1 MNEAQLLNKP
11 TTSYSASLSSD
22 KKEHF
27 SPPDSEQVV
36 TEEEEED
43 ENEHIEF
50 GIDRSKQ
57 GSSISALCSVICVV
71 AGTGALGL
79 PYALAQGG
87 WIGLFILCLSWI
99 LSIYT
104 GVLLIRSMYYDG
116 KARLSSYQE
125 VATAA
130 FGKVGGW
137 VAFFFTA
144 ITLVGVPVL
153 YLLLSGLN
161 LHTVAKG
168 SSAELTFP
176 IWVII
181 CTCIVAAPFLF
192 FRSLKEMTVLGVFG
206 MLSTVVVI
214 LIVLGVAVKEAPDH
228 IDSHHDGVIWNMFP
242 IALSSISFSFGKYAV
257 CSYLDVQ
264 YMLMP
269 ITLGGNPVYPHVEQS
284 MRNRRDWNKVITAG
298 LTFCV
303 ILYFL
308 AAVPGYYVYGSG
320 ARSPIYESLSDTN
333 KGPKFASIIIITI
346 HLILT
351 TPILLTSFALDV
363 EKMLKIDPEHR
374 AFLVEWTLRLLFR
387 GALIALV
394 AVIAIFVPFFGDFMS
409 LLGAFSN
416 CALVFIFPVVF
427 YYKLT
432 GIKGKAWYEY
442 ILAFLTLLLGVV
454 GLIFG
459 TISAIQA
466 LNTDFQNN

>member
-1 MNEAQLLNKP
+1 MNEAQSLNKP
-11 TTSYSASLSSD
+11 TTSYSASIISD
-22 KKEHF
+22 KKEG
-27 SPPDSEQVV
+27 SPPVSEEVI
-36 TEEEEED
+36 TEDDHDE
-43 ENEHIEF
+43 ENEHVEF

-57 GSSISALCSVICVV
+57 GST
-71 AGTGALGL
+71 GTGALGL

-99 LSIYT
+99 LSVYT

-116 KARLSSYQE
+116 KTRLSSYQE

-130 FGKVGGW
+130 FGAFGGW
-137 VAFFFTA
+137 IAFFFTA

-161 LHTVAKG
+161 LHNVAKG

-181 CTCIVAAPFLF
+181 CTCIVAIPFLF
-192 FRSLKEMTVLGVFG
+192 FRSMKEMTFLSIFG

-228 IDSHHDGVIWNMFP
+228 VDSHHDGVIWNMFP
-242 IALSSISFSFGKYAV
+242 IALSSISFSF
-257 CSYLDVQ
+257 
-264 YMLMP
+264 
-269 ITLGGNPVYPHVEQS
+269 GGNPVYPHVEQS

-303 ILYFL
+303 LLYFL
-308 AAVPGYYVYGSG
+308 AAVPGYYVYGSDSK
-320 ARSPIYESLSDTN
+320 SPIYESLSDTN

-363 EKMLKIDPEHR
+363 EKMLKINPEHR
-374 AFLVEWTLRLLFR
+374 SFFVEWTLRFMFR
-387 GALIALV
+387 GALIV
-394 AVIAIFVPFFGDFMS
+394 VIAVIAIFVPFFGDFMS

-432 GIKGKAWYEY
+432 GVKGKPWYEY

-459 TISAIQA
+459 TISAIEA
-466 LNTDFQNN
+466 LNDDFKNS

>member
-11 TTSYSASLSSD
+11 TTSYSASVISD
-22 KKEHF
+22 KKEGS
-27 SPPDSEQVV
+27 SPVSEEVI
-36 TEEEEED
+36 TEDELDE
-43 ENEHIEF
+43 ENEHVEF

-57 GSSISALCSVICVV
+57 GSSFTAFFSVVCVV

-116 KARLSSYQE
+116 KTRLSSYQE

-130 FGKVGGW
+130 FGTLGGW

-161 LHTVAKG
+161 LHNVAKG

-181 CTCIVAAPFLF
+181 CTCIVAIPFLF
-192 FRSLKEMTVLGVFG
+192 FRSMKEMTFLSVFG

-228 IDSHHDGVIWNMFP
+228 VDSHHDGVIWNMFP
-242 IALSSISFSFGKYAV
+242 IALSSISFSF
-257 CSYLDVQ
+257 
-264 YMLMP
+264 
-269 ITLGGNPVYPHVEQS
+269 GGNPVYPHVEQS

-303 ILYFL
+303 LLYFL

-320 ARSPIYESLSDTN
+320 SLSPIYESLSDTN

-363 EKMLKIDPEHR
+363 EKMLKINPEHR
-374 AFLVEWTLRLLFR
+374 SFFVEWTLRFMFR
-387 GALIALV
+387 GALIV
-394 AVIAIFVPFFGDFMS
+394 VIAVIAIFVPFFGDFMS

-432 GIKGKAWYEY
+432 GVKGKPWYEY

-459 TISAIQA
+459 TISAIEA
-466 LNTDFQNN
+466 LNDDFKNN

>member
-1 MNEAQLLNKP
+1 MNEAQSLNKP
-11 TTSYSASLSSD
+11 TTSYSASIISD
-22 KKEHF
+22 KKEG
-27 SPPDSEQVV
+27 SPPVSEEVI
-36 TEEEEED
+36 TEDDHDE
-43 ENEHIEF
+43 ENEHVEF

-57 GSSISALCSVICVV
+57 GSSFTAFFSVVCVV

-99 LSIYT
+99 LSVYT

-116 KARLSSYQE
+116 KTRLSSYQE

-130 FGKVGGW
+130 FGAFGGW
-137 VAFFFTA
+137 IAFFFTA

-161 LHTVAKG
+161 LHNVAKG

-181 CTCIVAAPFLF
+181 CTCIVAIPFLF
-192 FRSLKEMTVLGVFG
+192 FRSMKEMTFLSIFG

-228 IDSHHDGVIWNMFP
+228 VDSHHDGVIWNMFP
-242 IALSSISFSFGKYAV
+242 IALSSISFSF
-257 CSYLDVQ
+257 
-264 YMLMP
+264 
-269 ITLGGNPVYPHVEQS
+269 GGNPVYPHVEQS

-303 ILYFL
+303 LLYFL
-308 AAVPGYYVYGSG
+308 AAVPGYYVYGSDSK
-320 ARSPIYESLSDTN
+320 SPIYESLSDTN

-363 EKMLKIDPEHR
+363 EKMLKINPEHR
-374 AFLVEWTLRLLFR
+374 SFFVEWTLRFMFR
-387 GALIALV
+387 GALIV
-394 AVIAIFVPFFGDFMS
+394 VIAVIAIFVPFFGDFMS

-432 GIKGKAWYEY
+432 GVKGKPWYEY

-459 TISAIQA
+459 TISAIEA
-466 LNTDFQNN
+466 LNDDFKNS

>member
-1 MNEAQLLNKP
+1 MNESQFLNKP
-11 TTSYSASLSSD
+11 TTSYSASVISD
-22 KKEHF
+22 KKEDF
-27 SPPDSEQVV
+27 PPVSEEVI
-36 TEEEEED
+36 TEDDHD
-43 ENEHIEF
+43 ENDHIEF

-57 GSSISALCSVICVV
+57 GSSFTAFFSVVCVV

-79 PYALAQGG
+79 PYGLAQGG

-116 KARLSSYQE
+116 KTRLSSYQE

-130 FGKVGGW
+130 FGAIGGW
-137 VAFFFTA
+137 IAFFFTA

-161 LHTVAKG
+161 LHNVAKG

-181 CTCIVAAPFLF
+181 CTCIVAIPFLF
-192 FRSLKEMTVLGVFG
+192 FRSLKEMGFLSIFG
-206 MLSTVVVI
+206 MLSTVIVV

-228 IDSHHDGVIWNMFP
+228 VDSHHDGVIWNMFP
-242 IALSSISFSFGKYAV
+242 IALSSISFSFG
-257 CSYLDVQ
+257 
-264 YMLMP
+264 
-269 ITLGGNPVYPHVEQS
+269 GNPVYPHVEQS
-284 MRNRRDWNKVITAG
+284 MRNRKDWNKVITIG

-303 ILYFL
+303 VLYFL
-308 AAVPGYYVYGSG
+308 AAVPGYYVYGS
-320 ARSPIYESLSDTN
+320 ASLSPIYESLSDTN

-351 TPILLTSFALDV
+351 TPLLLMSFAIDV
-363 EKMLKIDPEHR
+363 EKMLKIDPEHKS
-374 AFLVEWTLRLLFR
+374 FFVEWTLRFIFR
-387 GALIALV
+387 GALIVLIA
-394 AVIAIFVPFFGDFMS
+394 AIAIFVPFFGDFMS

-432 GIKGKAWYEY
+432 GIKGKRWYEY

-459 TISAIQA
+459 TISAIEA
-466 LNTDFQNN
+466 LNDDFKNN